1 MAGPARDVVGVLVLR
16 AWTEADEP
24 RFRARLTSV
33 LDVEADDSRTV
44 AVATPAEALE
54 VVAAWLAL
62 FSDD

>member
-1 MAGPARDVVGVLVLR
+1 VLVLR

-54 VVAAWLAL
+54 VVAAWLAS